1 MLYARS
7 VNWCLFFGVCSLLN
21 VCLMVLKLLEWSVW
35 LSDFYFFVCTSCYML
50 EVWIGCC
57 IYPQKKKKVWIGC
70 GVWIGNDCERLW
82 LYMPDLSN
90 WNFDLVVPELD
101 NAAVKGPVVLTLTQ
115 IRTKFQ
121 HSRKKKRKLRKNFIL
136 KFSAIVG
143 VRSLLL
149 SCLFL

>member
-1 MLYARS
+1 
-7 VNWCLFFGVCSLLN
+7 
-21 VCLMVLKLLEWSVW
+21 
-35 LSDFYFFVCTSCYML
+35 
-50 EVWIGCC
+50 
-57 IYPQKKKKVWIGC
+57 
-70 GVWIGNDCERLW
+70 
-82 LYMPDLSN
+82 MPDLSN

-149 SCLFL
+149 PCLFL